1 VKAAVTLMA
10 LVVGPA
16 LAGET
21 GETARILT
29 TRFDPDA
36 VVPISAPLGLAFD
49 IELLPGE
56 QVGGVA
62 GGDLAFMDLA
72 AEHNH
77 VVVRARQPV
86 APTSL
91 IIFTDRHTYRL
102 MYSAGAT
109 AELRSV
115 VALRYTPADTS
126 SPAVQ
131 PPAPITRHTDYWY
144 CGSSALRPTEAYDDG
159 RHTYVRFPAGVDL
172 PVLYRRTGDGHE
184 QLLNSHIERDWVVIH
199 EVTPM
204 LVVRRDRASGCIE
217 RRGPLPL
224 PDAAPRGLP

>member
-1 VKAAVTLMA
+1 M
-10 LVVGPA
+10 LVGLATGPA

-21 GETARILT
+21 AAAAQILT
-29 TRFDPDA
+29 TRFDPDS
-36 VVPISAPLGLAFD
+36 VVPISAPVGVAFD

-62 GGDLAFMDLA
+62 GGDLASMDLA
-72 AEHNH
+72 SERNH

-86 APTSL
+86 GPTSL
-91 IIFTDRHTYRL
+91 VVFTDQRTYRL
-102 MYSAGAT
+102 MYSAVA
-109 AELRSV
+109 RPDPRPV
-115 VALRYTPADTS
+115 VALRYNPADTRA
-126 SPAVQ
+126 PAVE
-131 PPAPITRHTDYWY
+131 PAASSVLHTDYWY
-144 CGSSALRPTEAYDDG
+144 CGPPALRPLEAYDDG

-199 EVTPM
+199 EVNTV
-204 LVVRRDRASGCIE
+204 LVVRRDRAAGCIE

-224 PDAAPRGLP
+224 ADVAPRGLP